1 MPSAH
6 SIQLRFIRRTS
17 NGLAENDPLLD
28 DLLVIHKLGENNL
41 RITYTE
47 RTIDGEISDT
57 TLMTYQRMIHYVS
70 RILWL
75 LSLDSDPF
83 NSVQVMVPGYPT
95 VLILVSRIQEQAITI
110 LDLLA
115 NTCWHWPAAGR
126 VRPLNSLRRTRLAA
140 EPTVTEMIREARG
153 AAVPSTTHTPL
164 MAAVAAAVAAQQQMD
179 TGPDDDQN
187 EL

>member
-1 MPSAH
+1 MPSTH
-6 SIQLRFIRRTS
+6 SIQLRFIRRTP
-17 NGLAENDPLLD
+17 NGVAENNPLLD

-41 RITYTE
+41 RVTYTE
-47 RTIDGEISDT
+47 RTVDGELSDT

-83 NSVQVMVPGYPT
+83 NAVQVMVPGYPT

-110 LDLLA
+110 LDLLV
-115 NTCWHWPAAGR
+115 NTCWHWPTAGR
-126 VRPLNSLRRTRLAA
+126 VRPLNSSHRTRLAA
-140 EPTVTEMIREARG
+140 EPTVPDMLREARN
-153 AAVPSTTHTPL
+153 TQTPL
-164 MAAVAAAVAAQQQMD
+164 MAAVVAAVAAQNQMD
-179 TGPDDDQN
+179 TGSDDDENEN